1 MKVIENMTLE
11 NIVQTEYLTFGEHN
25 SMVTTP
31 LIIWDG
37 ISQGRDFFFLG
48 VCSLGRKREVTQR
61 IFRTSLCP

>member
-11 NIVQTEYLTFGEHN
+11 NIVQTVYLTFGERN
-25 SMVTTP
+25 SMVTTH

-37 ISQGRDFFFLG
+37 ISQGRDFFLDM
-48 VCSLGRKREVTQR
+48 CSLCRKCEVTPR